1 MGSSL
6 AHYSKGKNS
15 EFGFSIESLLY
26 QKHSALSASLLVSR
40 SSEPLG
46 IHNFTFSDFS
56 PPPLPHLPRS
66 PSFMFSIRSGRSSSH
81 SAHSCIFGIVQ
92 MVIIPYPYAL
102 EHSNLKTESSN
113 NSALPSASSDCR
125 FFAAEQIE
133 IIVPLP

>member
-1 MGSSL
+1 MNRGNGGGSMGSFLALSL
-6 AHYSKGKNS
+6 FKRENS

-26 QKHSALSASLLVSR
+26 QKHSALSAPLSVSR

-56 PPPLPHLPRS
+56 PPP
-66 PSFMFSIRSGRSSSH
+66 PSLMFSIRSGRSSSH

-92 MVIIPYPYAL
+92 MVIILAFSLRPCTYAL

-113 NSALPSASSDCR
+113 NN
-125 FFAAEQIE
+125 
-133 IIVPLP
+133 